1 MSWGHDVGSSR
12 GFRINGFKTAPAA
25 VGDNSEFSLIFCFL
39 SIFKGSNLQ
48 AYKYFDLKSHKV

>member
-1 MSWGHDVGSSR
+1 MMSVRPADLE
-12 GFRINGFKTAPAA
+12 NGFKTAPAA
-25 VGDNSEFSLIFCFL
+25 VGDVSEFSLIFCFF